1 MRQRRSLGF
10 TLVEMLVVVA
20 IIGVLAAMVLPAVQ
34 STREAARR
42 ANCQNNLRQL
52 GLAFQ
57 QHHDSFRG
65 FPALVT
71 DRNIAVDPADTA
83 VNVSTT
89 LPARGWAIDI
99 LAFLEQEPIRK
110 AYNLSADFDDASTT
124 VNGSTNVAVIQNVLK
139 IYQCPSSP
147 ATNRT
152 VTLYNSAEDSA
163 SLGVTGGATDYFP
176 HRIIGP
182 IAVTVDS
189 TTTTYGNGTPALQAN
204 KQRSTAAMLDG
215 TSQTILLSEVAMR
228 PTLYINGLKQS
239 SGTTVTSVDAPA
251 WAQWGGFPMTNL
263 YGYSADGTTVLTTAT
278 STTTGGCGVNCNNNA
293 GIYAFHP
300 GGANALF
307 VDGSVHFLSKSTSP
321 TVIVSLATRD
331 GSEIIPASSY

>member
-1 MRQRRSLGF
+1 
-10 TLVEMLVVVA
+10 MLVVVA

-57 QHHDSFRG
+57 QHHDAFRG

-71 DRNIAVDPADTA
+71 DQNITTDPADTT

-110 AYNLSADFDDASTT
+110 AYNLATDFDDNTTT
-124 VNGSTNVAVIQNVLK
+124 VNGSTNLTVSQNVLK
-139 IYQCPSSP
+139 IFQCPSSP
-147 ATNRT
+147 SLNRT
-152 VTLYNSAEDSA
+152 VGLWSSATPAA

-176 HRIIGP
+176 HRLVGP
-182 IAVTVDS
+182 ITMTGTGS
-189 TTTTYGNGTPALQAN
+189 STTTTTTYGNGTPALQVN
-204 KQRSTAAMLDG
+204 KQRSMAAMLDG
-215 TSQTILLSEVAMR
+215 TSQTVLLNEVAMR
-228 PTLYINGLKQS
+228 PTLYINGIRQNN
-239 SGTTVTSVDAPA
+239 GTTVTNVDAPA
-251 WAQWGGFPMTNL
+251 WAPWAGFPMTNL
-263 YGYSADGTTVLTTAT
+263 YAYEATGTTVM
-278 STTTGGCGVNCNNNA
+278 TTTTSATAGCGVNCNNNA

-307 VDGSVHFLSKSTSP
+307 VDGSVHFLSKTTAP

-331 GSEIIPASSY
+331 GSEIVSASSY